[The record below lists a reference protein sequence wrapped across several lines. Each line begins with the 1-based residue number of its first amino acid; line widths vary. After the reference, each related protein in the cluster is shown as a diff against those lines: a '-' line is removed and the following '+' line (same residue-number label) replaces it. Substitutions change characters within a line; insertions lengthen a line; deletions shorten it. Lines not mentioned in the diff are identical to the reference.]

1 MKGVAVVAY
10 IAALFTSV
18 IVGNDATAQQT
29 PRTPITT
36 KRASKDSAAK
46 SSAADTT
53 SDADDDD
60 DDGRDHGIRS
70 TISVQPFARSYS
82 VGSQSVAEQSAGFVW
97 RLTSEHVGARIS
109 ATTTRLQAH
118 PYTLTGLTPVRARF
132 DVMLRPGDTI
142 SVYGRSASS
151 PLSLNAEQ
159 TSALSAIGTSTI
171 DLESTALGVTS
182 QFGTRGIASF
192 PVGDVVLGLIG
203 AFEFEPRPKSTT
215 PVYWRGNTARGGISL
230 SALAGDVDI
239 VAASQLA
246 FSSGDSLGGRNL
258 FPGGGEWSTDL
269 TIDRP
274 IGADGTINATASAFF
289 THPFN
294 NKRSDQP
301 TRLIPD
307 GDYYGITGELVVPI
321 KNWTLSPL
329 LTVSRET
336 SQAEA
341 IDGLVKSALRA
352 SGWSLAGSVSLDI
365 PLGGRLTVSPEGG
378 TVFGNVSAQT
388 SASLARPRLRG
399 GRTISA
405 GGFSDRVSGV
415 WAGLGLAVSF

>member
-1 MKGVAVVAY
+1 MKSVAVVAY

-18 IVGNDATAQQT
+18 MVGKVASAQQT
-29 PRTPITT
+29 TRTPVTS
-36 KRASKDSAAK
+36 KRAAKDSAAK
-46 SSAADTT
+46 ALAADTS

-60 DDGRDHGIRS
+60 DDGREHGIRS
-70 TISVQPFARSYS
+70 TISLQPFARSYS

-97 RLTSEHVGARIS
+97 RLTSEHVGARVS
-109 ATTTRLQAH
+109 ATSTKLTAN
-118 PYTLTGLTPVRARF
+118 PYALSGLTPVRARF
-132 DVMLRPGDTI
+132 DFMLRPGDTI

-159 TSALSAIGTSTI
+159 TSALSAISTSTI

-182 QFGTRGIASF
+182 QFGARGIASF

-203 AFEFEPRPKSTT
+203 AFEFEPRPTTTT

-230 SALAGDVDI
+230 SALAGEADL
-239 VAASQLA
+239 VATSQLA

-258 FPGGGEWSTDL
+258 FPGGGEWTTDF

-274 IGADGTINATASAFF
+274 LGADGTIIGTASAFF

-307 GDYYGITGELVVPI
+307 GDFYGVSGLLLVPV
-321 KNWTLSPL
+321 KDWTLSPL
-329 LTVSRET
+329 LTISRET

-341 IDGLVKSALRA
+341 VDGLVKSALHA
-352 SGWSLAGSVSLDI
+352 SGWSMAGSASLDI
-365 PLGGRLTVSPEGG
+365 PLAGRFTVSPEAGA
-378 TVFGNVSAQT
+378 VFGNVSAHT
-388 SASLARPRLRG
+388 TASLARPRLRG
-399 GRTISA
+399 GRTLNA